1 MIKMT
6 GKIYIVGI
14 GPGSSEYLTKKA
26 IDTVKMSD
34 YTVGS
39 TRAIELFSDVQNTIP
54 FNVKELLDTLK
65 KGVQLAVDGNVVSIL
80 STGDPGF
87 SGVLNTVLRIS
98 KEKDFPE
105 ENIEV
110 VPGISSLQL
119 AAAECH
125 IQWDNANVMTFHGRE
140 NIDDILP
147 VINNGKVTIALPSR
161 KVKDMAQFLLENRV
175 EEDRKVVVCERLSYP
190 DEKIVESTLSDI
202 ADSEFTYM
210 CIIVIYP

>member
-6 GKIYIVGI
+6 GKIYIIGI

-39 TRAIELFSDVQNTIP
+39 TRAIDLFGDISGKIA
-54 FNVKELLDTLK
+54 FNVKDLLDKLEE
-65 KGVQLAVDGNVVSIL
+65 GVDLAVEGNTVSIL

-98 KEKDFPE
+98 NEKNFPE

-110 VPGISSLQL
+110 IPGISSLQL
-119 AAAECH
+119 AAAKCH

-140 NIDDILP
+140 NIGDILP
-147 VINNGKVTIALPSR
+147 IINNGKVTIALPSR
-161 KVKDMAQFLLENRV
+161 KVKDMAQFLLDNGV
-175 EEDRKVVVCERLSYP
+175 DANRKVVVCERLSYP
-190 DEKIVESTLSDI
+190 DEKIVESTLKEI
-202 ADSEFTYM
+202 AQSEFTYM
-210 CIIVIYP
+210 CIMVIY

>member
-14 GPGSSEYLTKKA
+14 GPGASEYLTKKA

-39 TRAIELFSDVQNTIP
+39 TRAIDLFDDVQNKIA
-54 FNVKELLDTLK
+54 FNVKDLLDKLEE
-65 KGVQLAVDGNVVSIL
+65 GVKLAADGNTVSIL

-87 SGVLNTVLRIS
+87 SGVLNTVLRLS
-98 KEKDFPE
+98 EENDFPQ

-110 VPGISSLQL
+110 IPGISSLQL
-119 AAAECH
+119 AAARCH

-140 NIDDILP
+140 NIEDILP
-147 VINNGKVTIALPSR
+147 VINNGKTTIALPSR
-161 KVKDMAQFLLENRV
+161 KVKDMAQFLIDNGV
-175 EEDRKVVVCERLSYP
+175 EADREVTVCERLSYP
-190 DEKIVESTLSDI
+190 DEKIVTSTLNDI
-202 ADSEFTYM
+202 ANSEFTYM
-210 CIIVIYP
+210 CIIVIKP